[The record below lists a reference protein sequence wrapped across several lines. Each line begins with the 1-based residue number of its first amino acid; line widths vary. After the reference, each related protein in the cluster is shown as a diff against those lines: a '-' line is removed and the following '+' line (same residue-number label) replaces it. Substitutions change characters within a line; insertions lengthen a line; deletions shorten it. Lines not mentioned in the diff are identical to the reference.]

1 MMKVIDIHLECT
13 EGTSNKY
20 WHGQVIRTTA
30 IGRTTYVFNAHY
42 GRIGATGQETN
53 KAATTVFN
61 AFNML
66 LTKLKEKVKKGY
78 VFRSDSIV
86 LSKKDREYMEKDL
99 EVALSRF
106 SASAQSLPGWIP
118 PAAITKKE
126 ALKTSDVAGKY
137 KYTDMK
143 KSSPASPA
151 SKVVRKA
158 MITI

>member
-1 MMKVIDIHLECT
+1 MKVIDIRLEFT

-20 WHGQVIRTTA
+20 WHGQVIRTAAT
-30 IGRTTYVFNAHY
+30 GKKPTYIFNAHY
-42 GRIGATGQETN
+42 GRIGTTGQETQ

-78 VFRSDSIV
+78 VFQPDSTV

-106 SASAQSLPGWIP
+106 SASAQSLSGWIP

-126 ALKTSDVAGKY
+126 ALKTSDVAEKY
-137 KYTDMK
+137 KYPDMK
-143 KSSPASPA
+143 KSSPA